1 MKNVR
6 ESKRALDCAEME
18 EDDDEEEEEEG
29 HGIGMWCVCWVWES
43 EWDRRAYEK
52 FE

>member
-1 MKNVR
+1 MR

-29 HGIGMWCVCWVWES
+29 HGIGM
-43 EWDRRAYEK
+43 
-52 FE
+52 